1 MRKNRVMA
9 LLIMVIV
16 IVILTN
22 FDKAAGKIVYN
33 TKTIEESTKTID
45 YKFLK
50 MSYQEDT
57 DSSCLKAVDEVIKN
71 LPAEVVTGI
80 SDGEIEIRITDKENA
95 DYYDENTGA
104 ILVFATTDKAA
115 IRQNILT
122 GYERLMAIE
131 RNKNAREK

>member
-50 MSYQEDT
+50 MS
-57 DSSCLKAVDEVIKN
+57 
-71 LPAEVVTGI
+71 
-80 SDGEIEIRITDKENA
+80 
-95 DYYDENTGA
+95 
-104 ILVFATTDKAA
+104 
-115 IRQNILT
+115 
-122 GYERLMAIE
+122 
-131 RNKNAREK
+131 